1 MRPCIIGKDFSGV
14 FMRQF
19 SLILASFY
27 VLSFSTCN
35 ATDCISLQSELKN
48 ILAKIS
54 ADQQGSVPVLS
65 IYAAPANDYD
75 EVAKRLAGLFI
86 EPDDKKQLNYAKSV
100 NVQWKKLNTAS
111 LSHISAWSATHLS
124 PLLPP
129 TTTLYYPFGGP
140 DIAYALA
147 FFPRMNNYILVGLE
161 PIGTFDNIKKT
172 IANPSTL
179 PALEH
184 AFSSYWK
191 KGYFITSEMMTQL
204 SNRDVRGALYLI
216 LIGLARN
223 GCVINLVED
232 LSIDSS
238 GQVVARQDKMLP
250 CVRIIFTYSGE
261 NFSRNVYYVRAD
273 LTNLNKKLCHLMAFV
288 KRAPFVTLIKSA
300 SYVLHD
306 QCSSQMRAFLLKNSS
321 AILQDDTGIP
331 FRYLSPTHQI
341 YPFGTYKKPALNV
354 FRHFL
359 QKDLQNF
366 FSNRSVVTIPFKIG
380 YGFNQEDRNLILA
393 LPLKITA
400 VHSRFFRFLDRPF
413 IALFQEYPEACASV
427 LIPHA
432 DWRHFE
438 NATTWQ
444 VPFCNFSSLSPN

>member
-1 MRPCIIGKDFSGV
+1 MANNFGGV
-14 FMRQF
+14 FMGRF
-19 SLILASFY
+19 SLILAGFC
-27 VLSFSTCN
+27 VLSFSTCY
-35 ATDCISLQSELKN
+35 ATDSACMQSELEN
-48 ILAKIS
+48 VLAEIS
-54 ADQQGSVPVLS
+54 VAQQDSSSISS

-86 EPDDKKQLNYAKSV
+86 EPDNKKQLNYAKSV
-100 NVQWKKLNTAS
+100 NAQWEKLNTAS
-111 LSHISAWSATHLS
+111 LSHIPAWSATHLS
-124 PLLPP
+124 PLLQPDA
-129 TTTLYYPFGGP
+129 TTLYYPFGGP

-147 FFPRMNNYILVGLE
+147 FFSHMNNYILVGLE

-191 KGYFITSEMMTQL
+191 KGYFITSEMTTQL

-232 LSIDSS
+232 LSIDHS
-238 GQVVARQDKMLP
+238 GQIVARQDKMLP
-250 CVRIIFTYSGE
+250 CVRIAFTSPGE
-261 NFSRNVYYVRAD
+261 DSPKNVYYVRTD
-273 LTNLNKKLCHLMAFV
+273 LTNLNKKLDHLMTFV

-306 QCSSQMRAFLLKNSS
+306 QCASQMRTFLLKNSS

-331 FRYLSPTHQI
+331 FGHLLSTHQI
-341 YPFGTYKKPALNV
+341 YPYGIYRKPALNV
-354 FRHFL
+354 FKHFQ
-359 QKDLQNF
+359 QKDLQSF
-366 FSNRSVVTIPFKIG
+366 FSNHNPIAIPFKIG

-393 LPLKITA
+393 LPIG
-400 VHSRFFRFLDRPF
+400 VP
-413 IALFQEYPEACASV
+413 
-427 LIPHA
+427 
-432 DWRHFE
+432 
-438 NATTWQ
+438 ATQ
-444 VPFCNFSSLSPN
+444 